1 MKAFALASP
10 GQFKMFEKGVPL
22 PGDDDIQVKV
32 KVCGVC
38 SSEVAV
44 WRSMEPEEPLF
55 LGHEV
60 SGEVTEV
67 GKNVK
72 RFKKGDRVSVL
83 AEQGFAEYVC
93 VHEEYAVPLSDETP
107 YELGLGEPL
116 ACAMNATKRTNV
128 EIGDT
133 VAIIGL
139 GFMGQL
145 ILQGVKLKGASTIIA
160 IDTREEALDLAKELG
175 ATTVINAKEDV
186 RKKVMEMTNHQ
197 GVNVVIEATGTQ
209 PALDLATDIVK
220 IRGSLII
227 YGYHQGPPR
236 TTNMQQWN
244 WKGLDVVNA
253 HERDPYVYM
262 EGMKL
267 GIKLLEEGLIKMSP
281 LVTHTFPLEEVNN
294 AFEASVSKP
303 EGFFKAVVKL

>member
-10 GQFKMFEKGVPL
+10 GQFKMFETDIPL
-22 PGDDDIQVKV
+22 PGDNDIQVKV

-44 WRSMEPEEPLF
+44 WKDLNPSEPLF

-60 SGEVTEV
+60 SGEVSEV

-83 AEQGFAEYVC
+83 AEKGFAEYVC
-93 VHEEYAVPLSDETP
+93 VNEEHAVPLSDETP

-160 IDTREEALDLAKELG
+160 IDTREEALEMAKELG
-175 ATTVINAKEDV
+175 AASVINAKEDV
-186 RKKVMEMTNHQ
+186 HKKIMEMTNDN
-197 GVNVVIEATGTQ
+197 GVDVVIEATGTQ

-236 TTNMQQWN
+236 TINMQQWN

-253 HERDPYVYM
+253 HERDPKVYM
-262 EGMKL
+262 QGMKL
-267 GIKLLEEGLIKMSP
+267 GIKLLEEGLIKMAP
-281 LVTHTFPLEEVNN
+281 LVTHTFSLEEVNK
-294 AFEASVSKP
+294 AFESSVLKP
-303 EGFFKAVVKL
+303 EGFFKAVIKR

>member
-10 GQFKMFEKGVPL
+10 GQFKMFEKDIPL
-22 PGDDDIQVKV
+22 PGDNEIQVKV

-44 WRSMEPEEPLF
+44 WKDVDPSEPLF

-60 SGEVTEV
+60 SGEVSKIGT
-67 GKNVK
+67 NVK
-72 RFKKGDRVSVL
+72 RFKIGDRVTVL

-93 VHEEYAVPLSDETP
+93 VHEERAVLLSDHTT

-128 EIGDT
+128 QIGDT

-145 ILQGVKLKGASTIIA
+145 ILQGVKLKGAAKIIA
-160 IDTREEALDLAKELG
+160 IDTREEALELAKELG
-175 ATTVINAKEDV
+175 ATHIINAKEDV
-186 RKKVMEMTNHQ
+186 RQTIMEMTNHQ
-197 GVNVVIEATGTQ
+197 GVDVVIEATGTQ
-209 PALDLATDIVK
+209 PALDLATDIIK

-236 TTNMQQWN
+236 TINMQQWN

-253 HERDPYVYM
+253 HERNPNVYM

-267 GIKLLEEGLIKMSP
+267 GIKLLEEGLINMSP
-281 LVTHTFPLEEVNN
+281 LVTHIYPLEEVNK
-294 AFEASVSKP
+294 AFESNVSKP
-303 EGFFKAVVKL
+303 SGFFKAVVSL